1 MGAKFQKPKGL
12 ALYLTERRLQWPL
25 PRFTVED
32 NLKPFTFEELQKIL
46 ELKAE
51 EIETD
56 SLIFEATISYI
67 EKLIGYTLEDKN
79 YNELHTVKDCMVFT
93 DHENISEMIN
103 IIDMTTKL
111 RVPNCVIDGQRI
123 LFIDPKLEGHVVF
136 LNYNAG
142 FTEETLPADLKEVI
156 VKLFLLKKKVFIKQ
170 TNLDDETG
178 FELPQDIQSV
188 INLYRRKCL

>member
-1 MGAKFQKPKGL
+1 M
-12 ALYLTERRLQWPL
+12 
-25 PRFTVED
+25 
-32 NLKPFTFEELQKIL
+32 NPFPFEELQKIL
-46 ELKAE
+46 ELKAD
-51 EIETD
+51 EIDTD
-56 SLIFEATISYI
+56 LLIFNATLSYV
-67 EKLIGYTLEDKN
+67 ENLLGYQLSDKN

-142 FTEETLPADLKEVI
+142 FTEETLPADLKEII
-156 VKLFLLKKKVFIKQ
+156 VKLFLLKKKDFIKKV
-170 TNLDDETG
+170 NHDEETG

>member
-1 MGAKFQKPKGL
+1 M
-12 ALYLTERRLQWPL
+12 
-25 PRFTVED
+25 PRFSVEED
-32 NLKPFTFEELQKIL
+32 LKPFTFEELQKLL

-56 SLIFEATISYI
+56 SLIFAATISYI
-67 EKLIGYTLEDKN
+67 EKLLGYTLDDKN

-93 DHENISEMIN
+93 EHENISEMIN

-142 FTEETLPADLKEVI
+142 FTEKTLPADLKEVI
-156 VKLFLLKKKVFIKQ
+156 VKLFLLKKRDFIKKV
-170 TNLDDETG
+170 NHDEETG
-178 FELPQDIQSV
+178 FELSQDIQSV
-188 INLYRRKCL
+188 ISLYGRKCL